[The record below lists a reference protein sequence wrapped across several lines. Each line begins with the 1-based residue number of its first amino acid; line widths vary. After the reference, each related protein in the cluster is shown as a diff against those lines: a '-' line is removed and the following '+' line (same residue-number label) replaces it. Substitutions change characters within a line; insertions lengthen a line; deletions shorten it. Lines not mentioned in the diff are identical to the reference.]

1 MNWCCRR
8 IVYDVEKTSN
18 SIEVR
23 RPSLSDVAT
32 AKADVLPIKDNQVT
46 IVEFAGQWLRR
57 RRSSARTAES
67 HET

>member
-8 IVYDVEKTSN
+8 FVYDVEKTSN

-23 RPSLSDVAT
+23 RRLSTIAT
-32 AKADVLPIKDNQVT
+32 AKADVLPVKDNQVT

-67 HET
+67 HEA